1 MSKETSKMKNRF
13 SYVKSFYEVCI
24 RIHKTGEKKPIDK
37 DLGDLLA
44 CMNILSDM
52 DYLHKRVFTYNTVTG
67 SIV

>member
-13 SYVKSFYEVCI
+13 PYVESFYEACI
-24 RIHKTGEKKPIDK
+24 HTLHQKKTIDK

-44 CMNILSDM
+44 CMKILSDM